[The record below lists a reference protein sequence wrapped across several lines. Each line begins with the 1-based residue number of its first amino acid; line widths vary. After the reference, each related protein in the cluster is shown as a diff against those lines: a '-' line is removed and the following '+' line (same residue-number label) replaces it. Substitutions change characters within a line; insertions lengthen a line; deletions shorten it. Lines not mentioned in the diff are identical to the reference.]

1 MTPWPRRVVTG
12 LDDEGRSCVVFDG
25 AVPDPGGSG
34 VGLVW
39 RTPALPADTT
49 GRADAADKPFDF
61 EMMHCG
67 GSDFLVLEY
76 PPGMGGAR
84 EGGGPFWH
92 ATDTIDYVVV
102 LSGEVVLIVEA
113 GEVACGPGTLIVDR
127 GVIHAWRNDGV
138 VPARIAVVNLPAHP
152 VGKGKTV

>member
-1 MTPWPRRVVTG
+1 MKPMPRRVVTG
-12 LDDEGRSCVVFDG
+12 LDAEGRSGVIFDG

-34 VGLVW
+34 VGLIW
-39 RTPALPADTT
+39 RTPAIPGDNAGT
-49 GRADAADKPFDF
+49 AEAADRPFDF

-76 PPGMGGAR
+76 PPGMGG
-84 EGGGPFWH
+84 EGPFWH
-92 ATDTIDYVVV
+92 ATDTIDYIVV
-102 LSGEVVLIVEA
+102 LSGEVVLIVEE
-113 GEVACGPGTLIVDR
+113 GEVACGPGTFIVDR
-127 GVIHAWRNDGV
+127 GVLHAWRNDGA